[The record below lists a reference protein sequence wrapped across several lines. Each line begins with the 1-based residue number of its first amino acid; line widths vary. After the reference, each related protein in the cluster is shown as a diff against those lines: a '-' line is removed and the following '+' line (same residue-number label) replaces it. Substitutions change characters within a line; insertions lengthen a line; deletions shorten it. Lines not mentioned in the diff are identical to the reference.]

1 MNVTVT
7 GGTGHSPATLRY
19 DSKDLAEMNA
29 QALAANID
37 STYSTAIYY
46 NPAQPPATPSN
57 GYLIVPKQ
65 SADNVIKANGFS
77 AIVDENNGVSSTVK
91 GGGSASGQ
99 TVLAGDGGLNF
110 TANRGSVTV
119 VAGGGSNLINLHNDS
134 SSSAVY
140 TSSGNDTIYAGGAG
154 TVSAGT
160 GDNYIGLG
168 RDAGGVLVQSS
179 GQDTV
184 QLGIGS
190 DTIDVIKQGSDL
202 VRGASSYSGSGFSLT
217 FVGGA
222 NSSTVLGGS
231 GSYDIRG
238 GRGGG
243 VLHGGSAGDNSII
256 GGAGAVTVYGGGA
269 GDTLKGGAGNDK
281 IIAGL
286 GNETLGGGAGAN
298 LFNLSVH
305 AANGTTGAGTTVSIT
320 DFNSNDFLRLGSVAA
335 DNYALN
341 TMQVVGNNTLFKL
354 DDGTT
359 VVLHGFT
366 HLTSTDLKN

>member
-7 GGTGHSPATLRY
+7 GGIGHSAATLQY

-37 STYSTAIYY
+37 KTYSTAIYY
-46 NPAQPPATPSN
+46 NPAQPPAVPSN

-65 SADNVIKANGFS
+65 DADNVIKATGFG

-99 TVLAGDGGLNF
+99 TVLAGDGGLTF
-110 TANRGSVTV
+110 TASQGSVTV
-119 VAGGGSNLINLHNDS
+119 VAGGGSNLINLRNDS

-140 TSSGNDTIYAGGAG
+140 TSTGNDTIFAGGAG

-160 GDNYIGLG
+160 GDNFIGLG

-202 VRGASSYSGSGFSLT
+202 VRGSSSYSGSGFSLT
-217 FVGGA
+217 FIGGA
-222 NSSTVLGGS
+222 EASKVLSGA
-231 GSYDIRG
+231 GSYDISG

-243 VLHGGSAGDNSII
+243 VFQGGAAGDNSII

-281 IIAGL
+281 IVAGL

-298 LFNLSVH
+298 SFNLSVH
-305 AANGTTGAGTTVSIT
+305 VANGTTGTGTTVRIT
-320 DFNSNDFLRLGSVAA
+320 DFNSNDFLHLGSVAA

-341 TMQVVGNNTLFKL
+341 TAHVVGNNTLFKL

-359 VVLHGFT
+359 VVLQGFT
-366 HLTSTDLKN
+366 HLTSTDLKH